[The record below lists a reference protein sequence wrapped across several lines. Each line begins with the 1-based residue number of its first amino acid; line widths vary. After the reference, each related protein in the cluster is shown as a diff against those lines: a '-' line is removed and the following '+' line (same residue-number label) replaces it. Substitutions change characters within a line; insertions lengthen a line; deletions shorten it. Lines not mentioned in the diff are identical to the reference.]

1 MFNEINGQQRQPGAA
16 PELMNSDKV
25 IKIFDEI
32 AFQANI
38 LALNAAL
45 EAARGGGAGMGF
57 ALVADEIRDL
67 AQRSAQAAKEQ
78 RY

>member
-1 MFNEINGQQRQPGAA
+1 MKSTANSVNAGAA

-25 IKIFDEI
+25 IEIFDEI

-38 LALNAAL
+38 LALNAAV
-45 EAARGGGAGMGF
+45 EAALGGEAGMGF
-57 ALVADEIRDL
+57 ARVADEIRDL